1 MPIKEFKLLG
11 RDLLFFATGT
21 ADVAAA
27 DLSVDEWLYPLDWSY
42 QLDREEDYFEP
53 KDSAGIPLRKYRGT
67 LGAQYLISRISGYA
81 LAHWNRWRLTGDEL
95 NREAFFRVVEHF
107 PVAPAGRYAHN
118 FPVAGMSAGW
128 ISCISQG
135 EAASVFARAYIA
147 TGRREHIERAWAA
160 VTPLTIPVDSG
171 GLQSRLPDGRPFLEE
186 YPGTIYRHVLNGCL
200 YALVGIHDVTRA
212 SPEPREDH
220 QQLFRTLV
228 DSVGQNLPAW
238 DIDGWSTYDY
248 PFATRRVRNA
258 NTMTY
263 QVLQGTLLNY
273 LGSVSGDERVRAAGM
288 RWLASSRRLPF
299 RLRALRDKLR
309 YRLVS
314 KW

>member
-1 MPIKEFKLLG
+1 MHIKEIKLLA

-21 ADVAAA
+21 ADVAPA
-27 DLSVDEWLYPLDWSY
+27 DLSVDEWLYPLDWTY
-42 QLDREEDYFEP
+42 QLDREKDYFEP
-53 KDSAGIPLRKYRGT
+53 KDSVGIPLLTFRGT
-67 LGAQYLISRISGYA
+67 LGDQYLISRITGYA
-81 LAHWNRWRLTGDEL
+81 LAHWNRWRMTGDSL
-95 NREAFFRVVEHF
+95 NREGFLRTVEHF
-107 PVAPAGRYAHN
+107 PVASAGRHAHN
-118 FPVAGMSAGW
+118 FPHAGMPTGW

-135 EAASVFARAYIA
+135 EAASVFARAYVA
-147 TGRREHIERAWAA
+147 TGRREHIERALEAI
-160 VTPLTIPVDSG
+160 TPLTIPVDGG

-200 YALVGIHDVTRA
+200 YALLGIHDVIRA
-212 SPEPREDH
+212 SPEPKQEH
-220 QQLFRTLV
+220 QLLFRALV

-248 PFATRRVRNA
+248 PFDTQPVRNA

-273 LGSVSGDERVRAAGM
+273 LGSVSGDKRLRAAGQ
-288 RWLASSRRLPF
+288 RWLANSRRLPF

-309 YRLVS
+309 YRFAF